1 MRSFLSEIL
10 CAVLSAATLVA
21 WPTTLGAASQEP
33 AGSLPVSLERI
44 RENIEKP
51 PPPRLK
57 PAAPVH
63 LPPTFKSR
71 VDQRTWVPTLQQ
83 HLHKTFD
90 LTPMQRQSADWAAR
104 CCGYN
109 LGALVKGADDLLR
122 ARKIRKTREQIARE
136 LAELEAARRTPPR

>member
-1 MRSFLSEIL
+1 M
-10 CAVLSAATLVA
+10 SA
-21 WPTTLGAASQEP
+21 PIAAAPQEP

-44 RENIEKP
+44 REDLTKP

-57 PAAPVH
+57 PAGPLQ
-63 LPPTFKSR
+63 LPPIFKSR
-71 VDQRTWVPTLQQ
+71 VEQQTWVPTLQQ

-109 LGALVKGADDLLR
+109 LGALVKGAEDLLR
-122 ARKIRKTREQIARE
+122 ARKIRKTREQIRRE
-136 LAELEAARRTPPR
+136 LAELEAATRTSPPK